1 MPPVRRLCVF
11 CGSSAGDR
19 PEYRAAAEALGKHLA
34 ERRISLVYGGGRVG
48 LMGTLADACLKSGG
62 EVIGV
67 IPQALIDKELGHGG
81 CTELFVVPSMHER
94 KAKMAELADAFVALP
109 GGIGTFEE
117 LFEVWTW
124 NQLGFL
130 RKPCGLLN
138 VAGFFDKLLAFVEH
152 ATDEGFMR
160 VEHLQMLQRAETPDL
175 LFDQLVKY
183 EPPDVEKWLRRE
195 QT

>member
-1 MPPVRRLCVF
+1 MGR
-11 CGSSAGDR
+11 
-19 PEYRAAAEALGKHLA
+19 HLA
-34 ERRISLVYGGGRVG
+34 ERGIGLVYGGGRVG
-48 LMGTLADACLKSGG
+48 LMGVLADACLRAGG
-62 EVIGV
+62 AVIGV
-67 IPQALIDKELGHGG
+67 IPQALMDKELGHGG

-124 NQLGFL
+124 NQLGFI

-138 VAGFFDKLLAFVEH
+138 VAGFFDRLLGFIEH

-160 VEHLQMLQRAETPDL
+160 AEHLQMLARADAPEAL
-175 LFDQLVKY
+175 VDQLEKY
-183 EPPDVEKWLRRE
+183 QPPDVEKWLRRE